1 MDLCDSG
8 KSAMREYSL
17 NFGVCSLYP
26 QQAVGG
32 KAAAGCRSPRRAKP
46 GKGALGGGGVIPRVW
61 WVDALC
67 NFVLDGGFY
76 GFAVFGVGH
85 AEPGFFGGNDL
96 EDGLGVTGV
105 SQQTFTQ
112 NMGVYYIIPIN
123 LRGRSADPG
132 PLFTV
137 GIRRN

>member
-1 MDLCDSG
+1 VG
-8 KSAMREYSL
+8 KR
-17 NFGVCSLYP
+17 
-26 QQAVGG
+26 QQAAAVQGG
-32 KAAAGCRSPRRAKP
+32 QSQGRGRWEVEGLFPEF
-46 GKGALGGGGVIPRVW
+46 G

-96 EDGLGVTGV
+96 EDGLGV

-112 NMGVYYIIPIN
+112 NMGVNYIIPIN
-123 LRGRSADPG
+123 LRGRRADPG
-132 PLFTV
+132 PLLTV
-137 GIRRN
+137 GKRRN